1 MLAFLLQAS
10 RFLLKN
16 LTKTKTPLEGLS
28 LRPYLM
34 GRVKIKRVCINVLLG
49 LMVVSLNGSNIVAA
63 LQLSKQEGDRLQ
75 RKMDEITKNG
85 AAVPVPARKTTVSE
99 NEVNSYLAFN
109 AKDKIPQGLTNPEI
123 TIIGDG
129 RLAGR
134 VLVDLDEFK
143 RHRNSQGFMDPLSY
157 ISGKVP
163 VTANGLLRTR
173 EGKGQFLLGS
183 AEILGVPLPK
193 PILQELVTFFS
204 RTPENP
210 EGFDIDAPFNLPAK
224 IRDVVINKGEA
235 VVVQ

>member
-1 MLAFLLQAS
+1 
-10 RFLLKN
+10 
-16 LTKTKTPLEGLS
+16 
-28 LRPYLM
+28 M
-34 GRVKIKRVCINVLLG
+34 GRVNIKKVCIGVLLG
-49 LMVVSLNGSNIVAA
+49 LMAVSLAGSNTVAA
-63 LQLSKQEGDRLQ
+63 IQLSKQEGDRLQ
-75 RKMDEITKNG
+75 RKIDEITKNG
-85 AAVPVPARKTTVSE
+85 SAVPVKARRTPVSE
-99 NEVNSYLAFN
+99 AEVNSYLAFN

-123 TIIGDG
+123 TIVGDG

-134 VLVDLDEFK
+134 ILVDLDEFK
-143 RHRNSQGFMDPLSY
+143 RHRSSQGFMDPLSY

-163 VTANGLLRTR
+163 VTAHGLLRTQ
-173 EGKGQFLLGS
+173 EGKGQFRLES

-224 IRDVVINKGEA
+224 IREIMINKGEV

>member
-1 MLAFLLQAS
+1 
-10 RFLLKN
+10 
-16 LTKTKTPLEGLS
+16 
-28 LRPYLM
+28 M
-34 GRVKIKRVCINVLLG
+34 GRVNIKKVCIGVLLG
-49 LMVVSLNGSNIVAA
+49 LMAVSLAGSNTVAA
-63 LQLSKQEGDRLQ
+63 IQLSKQEGDRLQ
-75 RKMDEITKNG
+75 RKIDEITKNG
-85 AAVPVPARKTTVSE
+85 SAVPVKARRTPVSE
-99 NEVNSYLAFN
+99 AEVNSYLAFN

-123 TIIGDG
+123 TIVGDG

-134 VLVDLDEFK
+134 ILVDLDEFK
-143 RHRNSQGFMDPLSY
+143 RHRSSQGFMDPLSY

-163 VTANGLLRTR
+163 VTAHGLLRTQ
-173 EGKGQFLLGS
+173 EGKGQFRLES

-224 IRDVVINKGEA
+224 IREIMINKGEA

>member
-1 MLAFLLQAS
+1 
-10 RFLLKN
+10 
-16 LTKTKTPLEGLS
+16 
-28 LRPYLM
+28 M
-34 GRVKIKRVCINVLLG
+34 GRVNIKKVCIGVLLG
-49 LMVVSLNGSNIVAA
+49 LMAVSLAGSNTITAI
-63 LQLSKQEGDRLQ
+63 QLSKQEGDRLQ
-75 RKMDEITKNG
+75 RKIDEITKNG
-85 AAVPVPARKTTVSE
+85 SAVPVKARRTPVSE
-99 NEVNSYLAFN
+99 AEVNSYLAFN

-123 TIIGDG
+123 TIVGDG

-134 VLVDLDEFK
+134 ILVDLDEFK
-143 RHRNSQGFMDPLSY
+143 RHRSSQGFMDPLSY

-163 VTANGLLRTR
+163 VTAHGLLRTQ
-173 EGKGQFLLGS
+173 EGKGQFRLES

-224 IRDVVINKGEA
+224 IREIMINKEEA

>member
-1 MLAFLLQAS
+1 MTI
-10 RFLLKN
+10 RN
-16 LTKTKTPLEGLS
+16 G
-28 LRPYLM
+28 
-34 GRVKIKRVCINVLLG
+34 GRNILLG
-49 LMVVSLNGSNIVAA
+49 LSVLSLCVSSAVAA
-63 LQLSKQEGDRLQ
+63 IQLSKQEGDRLQ
-75 RKMDEITKNG
+75 RKIDEITKNG
-85 AAVPVPARKTTVSE
+85 SAVPVKARRTPVSE
-99 NEVNSYLAFN
+99 AEVNSYLAFN

-123 TIIGDG
+123 TIVGDG

-134 VLVDLDEFK
+134 ILVDLDEFK
-143 RHRNSQGFMDPLSY
+143 RHRSSQGFMDPLSY

-163 VTANGLLRTR
+163 VTAHGLLRTQ
-173 EGKGQFLLGS
+173 EGKGQFRLES

-224 IRDVVINKGEA
+224 IREIMINKEEA

>member
-1 MLAFLLQAS
+1 
-10 RFLLKN
+10 
-16 LTKTKTPLEGLS
+16 
-28 LRPYLM
+28 M
-34 GRVKIKRVCINVLLG
+34 GRVNIKKVCIGVLLG
-49 LMVVSLNGSNIVAA
+49 LMAVSLAGSNTVAA
-63 LQLSKQEGDRLQ
+63 IQLSKQEGDRLQ
-75 RKMDEITKNG
+75 RKIDEITKNG
-85 AAVPVPARKTTVSE
+85 SAVPVKARRTPVSE
-99 NEVNSYLAFN
+99 AEVNSYLAFN

-123 TIIGDG
+123 TIVGDG

-134 VLVDLDEFK
+134 ILVDLDEFK
-143 RHRNSQGFMDPLSY
+143 RHRSSQGFMDPLSY

-163 VTANGLLRTR
+163 VTAHGLLRTQ
-173 EGKGQFLLGS
+173 EGKGQFRLES

-224 IRDVVINKGEA
+224 IREIMINKEEA